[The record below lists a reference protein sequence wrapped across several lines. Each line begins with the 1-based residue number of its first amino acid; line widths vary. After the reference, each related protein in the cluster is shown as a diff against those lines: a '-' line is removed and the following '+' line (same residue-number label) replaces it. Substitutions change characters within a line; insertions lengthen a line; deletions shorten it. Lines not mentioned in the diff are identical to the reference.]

1 MDYVGLYRKFPIN
14 RSLTRD
20 ECALQLKQGTRLPVE
35 PAYQLSVIRSNST
48 YLELVDKFYPWKGIG
63 TTFLFTIISACL
75 WVIGFVLLET
85 IQSYGRPDALP
96 LWFLFFTTGLFG
108 IVIAFMVWLL
118 RKESFA
124 YTHYPIRLNRST
136 RMVHVFRVDGTVLS
150 VKWND
155 VFFCLT
161 HAGQGFWNIV
171 GHVLDK
177 DGKTV
182 KETFP
187 LPVING
193 GSEAARDQLRQYWEF
208 VRRYMEEGPKDAA
221 QRVEFLIP
229 IAIRRETLAEG
240 FHRIHAE
247 GGSNIIMSIIFAAL
261 AVIAAPG
268 RWFAMHTSKVPQW
281 PDEIEASCQAPLND
295 AFAIGMKQSEGV

>member
-1 MDYVGLYRKFPIN
+1 MDYVGLYRKFPVN
-14 RSLTRD
+14 RDLTR
-20 ECALQLKQGTRLPVE
+20 EERALQLKQGIRLPVE

-48 YLELVDKFYPWKGIG
+48 YLELVDKFYPWKGLG
-63 TTFLFTIISACL
+63 TTFLFSIIATCL
-75 WVIGFVLLET
+75 GVIGFVLIET
-85 IQSYGRPDALP
+85 IQSFGQPDELP
-96 LWFLFFTTGLFG
+96 LWFLLFTTGLFG
-108 IVIAFMVWLL
+108 TVIAIMVWLL

-136 RMVHVFRVDGTVLS
+136 RMIHVFRVDGTVLS

-155 VFFCLT
+155 VFFCLI

-187 LPVING
+187 LPVFNG
-193 GSEAARDQLRQYWEF
+193 GSEVQRDQLRQYWEF

-229 IAIRRETLAEG
+229 IATRRETLAEG

-247 GGSNIIMSIIFAAL
+247 GGSSIVMSIIFAAL

-268 RWFAMHTSKVPQW
+268 RWFSMRTSKIPKW
-281 PDEIEASCQAPLND
+281 PAEIEASCQVSADDP
-295 AFAIGMKQSEGV
+295 FAIGMNQSAAG

>member
-1 MDYVGLYRKFPIN
+1 MDYVGLYRRFPIN
-14 RSLTRD
+14 RDLTRD
-20 ECALQLKQGTRLPVE
+20 ERAQQLRQGIRLEVE

-48 YLELVDKFYPWKGIG
+48 YLELVDKFYPWKGLG
-63 TTFLFTIISACL
+63 TTFLFSIIATCL
-75 WVIGFVLLET
+75 GVIGFVLIET
-85 IQSYGRPDALP
+85 IQSSGQPDELP
-96 LWFLFFTTGLFG
+96 LWFLLFTIGLFG
-108 IVIAFMVWLL
+108 AVIAIMVWLL
-118 RKESFA
+118 KKESFA

-136 RMVHVFRVDGTVLS
+136 RTIHVFRVDGTVLS

-187 LPVING
+187 LPVFNG
-193 GSEAARDQLRQYWEF
+193 GSEVQRDQLRQYWEF

-229 IAIRRETLAEG
+229 VANRRETLAEG

-247 GGSNIIMSIIFAAL
+247 GGSNIITSIIFATL

-268 RWFAMHTSKVPQW
+268 RWFAMRTSKIPKW
-281 PDEIEASCQAPLND
+281 PAEIESSCRVSADDP
-295 AFAIGMKQSEGV
+295 FAIGMNQSAAS

>member
-14 RSLTRD
+14 RPLTGD
-20 ECALQLKQGTRLPVE
+20 ERLLQLKQGIRLPVE

-63 TTFLFTIISACL
+63 TTFLCAIMAACF
-75 WVIGFVLLET
+75 WVIGFVALDA
-85 IQSYGRPDALP
+85 IQSSGQP
-96 LWFLFFTTGLFG
+96 LWFFFFTTGLFG
-108 IVIAFMVWLL
+108 TLIAASVWLL

-150 VKWND
+150 VKWSD

-161 HAGQGFWNIV
+161 HSGQGFWNIV

-208 VRRYMEEGPKDAA
+208 IRRYMEEGPKDAA
-221 QRVEFLIP
+221 QRVEFFMP
-229 IAIRRETLAEG
+229 VATRRETLVEG

-247 GGSNIIMSIIFAAL
+247 GGSNIIMSIIFAVL

-281 PDEIEASCQAPLND
+281 PEEIEAACVIRPGDPYVIDGSLRS
-295 AFAIGMKQSEGV
+295 IH

>member
-1 MDYVGLYRKFPIN
+1 MDYVGLYRKFPVN
-14 RSLTRD
+14 RDLTRD
-20 ECALQLKQGTRLPVE
+20 ERALQLKQGIRLPVE

-48 YLELVDKFYPWKGIG
+48 YMELVDKFYPWKGIG
-63 TTFLFTIISACL
+63 TTFLCAIMAACL
-75 WVIGFVLLET
+75 WVIGFVALDA
-85 IQSYGRPDALP
+85 IQTHGQSDGQP
-96 LWFLFFTTGLFG
+96 LWFFLFTTGLFG
-108 IVIAFMVWLL
+108 TLIAAGIWLL

-136 RMVHVFRVDGTVLS
+136 RMVHVFRLDGTVLS

-187 LPVING
+187 LPVFNG
-193 GSEAARDQLRQYWEF
+193 GSEIAKDQLRQYWEF

-221 QRVEFLIP
+221 QRVEFVIP
-229 IAIRRETLAEG
+229 IATRRETLAEG
-240 FHRIHAE
+240 FHRMHAE
-247 GGSNIIMSIIFAAL
+247 GGSNIIMSVVFAAL
-261 AVIAAPG
+261 ATVAAPG
-268 RWFAMHTSKVPQW
+268 RWFAMRTSKIPRW
-281 PDEIEASCQAPLND
+281 PEDIEASCQPPLND
-295 AFAIGMKQSEGV
+295 PFAIGMGLATVV

>member
-1 MDYVGLYRKFPIN
+1 MDYVGLYRKFPVN
-14 RSLTRD
+14 RDLTR
-20 ECALQLKQGTRLPVE
+20 EERALQLKQGIRLPVE

-48 YLELVDKFYPWKGIG
+48 YLELVDKFYPWKGLG
-63 TTFLFTIISACL
+63 TTFLFSIIATCL
-75 WVIGFVLLET
+75 GVIGFVLIET
-85 IQSYGRPDALP
+85 IQSIGQPDELP
-96 LWFLFFTTGLFG
+96 LWFLLFTTGLFG
-108 IVIAFMVWLL
+108 TVIAIMVWLL

-136 RMVHVFRVDGTVLS
+136 RTIHVFRVDGTVLS

-155 VFFCLT
+155 VFFCLI

-171 GHVLDK
+171 GHVLDN

-182 KETFP
+182 TETFP
-187 LPVING
+187 LPVFNG
-193 GSEAARDQLRQYWEF
+193 GSEVQRDQLRQYWEF

-229 IAIRRETLAEG
+229 IATRRETLAEG

-247 GGSNIIMSIIFAAL
+247 GGSNIVMSIIFAGL
-261 AVIAAPG
+261 AAIAAPG
-268 RWFAMHTSKVPQW
+268 RWFAMRTSKIPTW
-281 PDEIEASCQAPLND
+281 PAEVEASSQVPADDP
-295 AFAIGMKQSEGV
+295 FAIGMNKSAAS

>member
-1 MDYVGLYRKFPIN
+1 MDYVGLYRKFPVN
-14 RSLTRD
+14 RDLTR
-20 ECALQLKQGTRLPVE
+20 EERALQLKQGVRLPLE

-48 YLELVDKFYPWKGIG
+48 YLELVDKFYPWKGLG
-63 TTFLFTIISACL
+63 TTFLFSIIATCL
-75 WVIGFVLLET
+75 GVIGFVLIET
-85 IQSYGRPDALP
+85 IQSIGQPDALP
-96 LWFLFFTTGLFG
+96 LWFLLFTAGLFG
-108 IVIAFMVWLL
+108 TAIAIMVWLL
-118 RKESFA
+118 KKESFA

-150 VKWND
+150 VNWND
-155 VFFCLT
+155 VFFCLI

-187 LPVING
+187 LPVFNG
-193 GSEAARDQLRQYWEF
+193 GSEVAKDQLRQYWEF

-229 IAIRRETLAEG
+229 IATRRETLAEG

-261 AVIAAPG
+261 AAIAAPG
-268 RWFAMHTSKVPQW
+268 RWFAMRTSKIPTW
-281 PDEIEASCQAPLND
+281 PDDVEANCKVSAND
-295 AFAIGMKQSEGV
+295 PFAIGMVSDA

>member
-14 RSLTRD
+14 RDLTRD
-20 ECALQLKQGTRLPVE
+20 ERAQQLKQGIRLEVE
-35 PAYQLSVIRSNST
+35 PAYQLSVIRSNSA
-48 YLELVDKFYPWKGIG
+48 YLELVDKFYPWKGLG
-63 TTFLFTIISACL
+63 TTFLFSIIATCL
-75 WVIGFVLLET
+75 GVIGFVLIET
-85 IQSYGRPDALP
+85 VQSSGQPDELP
-96 LWFLFFTTGLFG
+96 LWFLLFTIGLFG
-108 IVIAFMVWLL
+108 AVIAIMVWLL
-118 RKESFA
+118 KKESFA

-136 RMVHVFRVDGTVLS
+136 RTIHVFRVDGTVLS

-187 LPVING
+187 LPVFNG
-193 GSEAARDQLRQYWEF
+193 GSEIAKGQLRQYWEF

-229 IAIRRETLAEG
+229 IATRRETLAEG
-240 FHRIHAE
+240 FHRMHAE
-247 GGSNIIMSIIFAAL
+247 GGSNIIMFVIFATL
-261 AVIAAPG
+261 AAVAAPG
-268 RWFAMHTSKVPQW
+268 RWFAMRTSKIPKW
-281 PDEIEASCQAPLND
+281 PDEIEAICQPPIND
-295 AFAIGMKQSEGV
+295 PFSVGMDQSA

>member
-1 MDYVGLYRKFPIN
+1 MDYVGLYRKFPVN
-14 RSLTRD
+14 RPLTGEERM
-20 ECALQLKQGTRLPVE
+20 LQLKQGVKLPLE

-48 YLELVDKFYPWKGIG
+48 YMELVDKFYPWKGIG
-63 TTFLFTIISACL
+63 TTFFCIIIVGCL
-75 WVIGFVLLET
+75 WVMGFVLLET
-85 IQSYGRPDALP
+85 IQAYGRPDELP
-96 LWFLFFTTGLFG
+96 IWFLFFTTGLFG
-108 IVIAFMVWLL
+108 TLLGFIIWLL

-136 RMVHVFRVDGTVLS
+136 RTIHVFRVDGTVLS

-171 GHVLDK
+171 GHVLDQ

-187 LPVING
+187 LPVFNG
-193 GSEAARDQLRQYWEF
+193 GSEVQRDQLRQYWEF
-208 VRRYMEEGPKDAA
+208 VRRYMEDGPKDAA
-221 QRVEFLIP
+221 KRVEFLIP
-229 IAIRRETLAEG
+229 IASRRETLAEG

-261 AVIAAPG
+261 AAIAAPG
-268 RWFAMHTSKVPQW
+268 RWFAMRTSKIPKW
-281 PDEIEASCQAPLND
+281 PAEIESCCQVSADDP
-295 AFAIGMKQSEGV
+295 FAIGMNQSAAS

>member
-1 MDYVGLYRKFPIN
+1 MDYVGLYRKFPVN
-14 RSLTRD
+14 RDLTR
-20 ECALQLKQGTRLPVE
+20 EELALQLKQGIRLSVE

-63 TTFLFTIISACL
+63 TTFICMILAACL
-75 WVIGFVLLET
+75 WVIGFVVLDA
-85 IQSYGRPDALP
+85 IQTHGQPDGQP
-96 LWFLFFTTGLFG
+96 LWFFLFTTGLFG
-108 IVIAFMVWLL
+108 TLIAAGIWLL

-136 RMVHVFRVDGTVLS
+136 RTIHVFRVDGTVLS

-187 LPVING
+187 LPVFNG
-193 GSEAARDQLRQYWEF
+193 GSQVAKDQLRQYWEF
-208 VRRYMEEGPKDAA
+208 IRRYMEEGPKDAA

-229 IAIRRETLAEG
+229 IANRRETLAEG
-240 FHRIHAE
+240 FHRMHAE
-247 GGSNIIMSIIFAAL
+247 GGSNVIMSVIFAAL
-261 AVIAAPG
+261 ATVSAPG
-268 RWFAMHTSKVPQW
+268 RWFAMRTSKIPKW
-281 PDEIEASCQAPLND
+281 PEEIEASCQPPAND
-295 AFAIGMKQSEGV
+295 PFAIGMQPELVV

>member
-14 RSLTRD
+14 RHLTGDDRL
-20 ECALQLKQGTRLPVE
+20 LQLKQGIRLPVE
-35 PAYQLSVIRSNST
+35 PVYQLSVIRFNST
-48 YLELVDKFYPWKGIG
+48 YLELVDKFFPWKGIG
-63 TTFLFTIISACL
+63 TTFLCLIIAASL
-75 WVIGFVLLET
+75 WVIGFIVLET
-85 IQSYGRPDALP
+85 FQTFGQPEELP
-96 LWFLFFTTGLFG
+96 LWFFFFTTGLFG
-108 IVIAFMVWLL
+108 SLMAVCVWLL

-124 YTHYPIRLNRST
+124 YTHYPIRLNRAT

-150 VKWND
+150 VKWSD

-193 GSEAARDQLRQYWEF
+193 GSGAARDQLRQYWEF
-208 VRRYMEEGPKDAA
+208 VRRYMEEGPQDAA
-221 QRVEFLIP
+221 QRVEFLMP
-229 IAIRRETLAEG
+229 VATRRETLAEG

-268 RWFAMHTSKVPQW
+268 RWFAMRTSKVPQW
-281 PDEIEASCQAPLND
+281 PEEIEVEC
-295 AFAIGMKQSEGV
+295 AIKLGDPYVHEI